1 MCQMGLKFGR
11 EYSEDELWENMK
23 IFLDSVLPVAEKLG
37 VKLALH
43 PNDPPTKVKI
53 YGVPSIIRSREA
65 YEKVF
70 EIANNSPAL
79 GMEFCCG
86 CWLEGGK

>member
-1 MCQMGLKFGR
+1 LDESFTLNKLR
-11 EYSEDELWENMK
+11 YSEDELWENMK

-65 YEKVF
+65 YEKVQIF
-70 EIANNSPAL
+70 L
-79 GMEFCCG
+79 
-86 CWLEGGK
+86 